1 MQMDQENHRKLLDAS
16 LDFCKSLD
24 GKDRTE
30 FIEEA
35 LQDYKWTSYIK
46 SPREVQ
52 RQIRELFSRLVKN
65 FGH

>member
-1 MQMDQENHRKLLDAS
+1 MAMSIIDPDLVRAS
-16 LDFCKSLD
+16 IKHCKELK
-24 GKDRTE
+24 GLERTE

-35 LQDYKWTSYIK
+35 LVDYKWTAHIK

-52 RQIRELFSRLVKN
+52 RHFRHVFTKLVKN